1 MKNERE
7 ETLRFIIGVCL
18 VLMLTG
24 TVFTVLY
31 SLVFVQQPMNQS
43 SPNDERLFSLI
54 SPIATFLTGT
64 LSGMLLTKKDDKKE
78 EDKKWVKQK
87 KLKK

>member
-1 MKNERE
+1 MKINERE

-54 SPIATFLTGT
+54 SPMATFLTGT

-78 EDKKWVKQK
+78 EEKK
-87 KLKK
+87 

>member
-1 MKNERE
+1 MKPTEKE
-7 ETLRFIIGVCL
+7 ESLRFIIGVCL

-24 TVFTVLY
+24 TVFTTLY
-31 SLVFVQQPMNQS
+31 SLVFVQQPMTQS

-64 LSGMLLTKKDDKKE
+64 LSGMLFSKKDDKKE
-78 EDKKWVKQK
+78 EEKK
-87 KLKK
+87 

>member
-7 ETLRFIIGVCL
+7 EMLRFIIGVCL

-31 SLVFVQQPMNQS
+31 SLVFVHQPMNQS

-78 EDKKWVKQK
+78 EEKK
-87 KLKK
+87 

>member
-1 MKNERE
+1 MKPSEKE
-7 ETLRFIIGVCL
+7 ESLRFIIGVCL

-31 SLVFVQQPMNQS
+31 SLVFVQQPMTQS

-78 EDKKWVKQK
+78 EDKK
-87 KLKK
+87 

>member
-7 ETLRFIIGVCL
+7 EMLRFIIGVCL

-78 EDKKWVKQK
+78 EEIKK
-87 KLKK
+87 

>member
-1 MKNERE
+1 MKTNERE

-31 SLVFVQQPMNQS
+31 SLVFVQQQLNQS
-43 SPNDERLFSLI
+43 TPNYERLFSFI

-64 LSGMLLTKKDDKKE
+64 LSGMLLAKKDDKKE
-78 EDKKWVKQK
+78 EEKK
-87 KLKK
+87 